1 MPLFEDPHGMER
13 HQSSCV
19 TCNDDMMLDM
29 IVLKGAL
36 PEKHKTL
43 KAELQNQHNLGINL
57 RPNYLNQVMKAL
69 QNYVGAKEVPLS
81 RREGGE

>member
-1 MPLFEDPHGMER
+1 
-13 HQSSCV
+13 
-19 TCNDDMMLDM
+19 MMLEM

-36 PEKHKTL
+36 LEKHKTL

-57 RPNYLNQVMKAL
+57 HPNYLNQVMKAL